1 MYKFPL
7 RNDYPAR
14 TRLMRAKQP
23 IENLSGLAEVI
34 GWDAVLLVV
43 RRFGGQRF
51 YVRLKMR
58 DDDPL
63 VDAIGQEAAALMVE
77 HYGNTEIYLP
87 ITLRREAEVRA
98 LIAAEPGISAN
109 EVARRVG
116 VSYRYVE
123 KLVNRKATLLPGN
136 DRDTPQLSLFG

>member
-1 MYKFPL
+1 
-7 RNDYPAR
+7 
-14 TRLMRAKQP
+14 MRAKAP

-34 GWDAVLLVV
+34 GWDAVLLLV

-51 YVRLKMR
+51 YVRLKMK
-58 DDDPL
+58 DGDPL
-63 VDAIGQEAAALMVE
+63 VAAIGADAAALMVE

-87 ITLRREAEVRA
+87 ITLRRECEVRA
-98 LIAAEPGISAN
+98 LIAAEPKISAN

-123 KLVNRKATLLPGN
+123 KLLNRSATKLPGN
-136 DRDTPQLSLFG
+136 DQLTPQLTLFG